1 MLLLYPWWPVNR
13 IKTVLKVMENVILKT
28 YVDVPGTSVGGYEA
42 AWDHW
47 TKVYRDLHIQI
58 TLISLNTSIKKSTYV
73 DDAPC
78 RPIGSALFISALSIP
93 AVTISMSVEH
103 CIGNVNRPFV

>member
-47 TKVYRDLHIQI
+47 E
-58 TLISLNTSIKKSTYV
+58 
-73 DDAPC
+73 
-78 RPIGSALFISALSIP
+78 IGYMPNAK
-93 AVTISMSVEH
+93 
-103 CIGNVNRPFV
+103 